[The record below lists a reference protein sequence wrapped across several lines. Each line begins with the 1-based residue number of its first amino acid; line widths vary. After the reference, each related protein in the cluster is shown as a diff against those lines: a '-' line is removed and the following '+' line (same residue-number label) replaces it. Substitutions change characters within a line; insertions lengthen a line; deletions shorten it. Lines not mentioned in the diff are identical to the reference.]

1 LDDPDVTES
10 TTQKPT
16 LPMYENPLSKSSCR
30 YFAEIANANP
40 LTFMPNNTDQ
50 SKANGAEPGMNQV
63 LARNIRTLLEKR
75 RAEESKASVEQKMA
89 DSITRF
95 TGSMPFVYLH
105 TAFSGSWILIN
116 LGWLAGGG
124 LRPFDPSLLP

>member
-1 LDDPDVTES
+1 
-10 TTQKPT
+10 
-16 LPMYENPLSKSSCR
+16 
-30 YFAEIANANP
+30 
-40 LTFMPNNTDQ
+40 
-50 SKANGAEPGMNQV
+50 MNQV

-105 TAFSGSWILIN
+105 TAFFGFWIVIN
-116 LGWLAGGG
+116 LGWLAGCG
-124 LRPFDPSLLP
+124 LRPFDPSFVVLAMIASVESHISFDLHPHLPEPHECDVGEADGLGPAHQSVGRA